1 MILHAHEEPSTSAC
15 SVLWLCALGPLPFI
29 IENSQCKEH
38 LACFDKSNRSIFMP
52 VVCFY
57 LANKTDF
64 SSDFDVLAKFRLGLL
79 AVKLAMKTFSVSSAG
94 LGQSMDCE

>member
-1 MILHAHEEPSTSAC
+1 
-15 SVLWLCALGPLPFI
+15 
-29 IENSQCKEH
+29 
-38 LACFDKSNRSIFMP
+38 MP